1 MVKNIADNLLDR
13 INSKQCPCVV
23 GIDTIIGKVPDYIKN
38 ECLSKYGNTI
48 EAAAESLWAFNKGL
62 IDAVYDIAPAVKPQ
76 SACYEMYGLP
86 GLLTLSKTISYA
98 QSKGLLVIEDVKRN
112 DIMSSASGYA
122 IGHLGKAPLI
132 VKGTSAP
139 AFNADMI
146 TVNGLFGIDGV
157 QPFLDE
163 CKKYGKGI
171 FVLAKTSNPSS
182 GQLQDLITQNGQP
195 VYEIMG
201 NLINEWAHQE
211 GLIGESGY
219 SSVGAV
225 VGATYPEHAKKLRTI
240 MPNSIILVPGYGK
253 QGGAGKDTLP
263 NFNKDGQGAIVN
275 NSSALDF
282 AYTESKYKCSP
293 ENYANAS
300 RMALIDM
307 TADISA
313 ALKEEGICRW

>member
-1 MVKNIADNLLDR
+1 MVKNIADNLIDR

-23 GIDTIIGKVPDYIKN
+23 GVDTIIGKVPEYIKN
-38 ECLSKYGNTI
+38 ECLSKYGNTLQAVA
-48 EAAAESLWAFNKGL
+48 EALWIFNKGL
-62 IDAVYDIAPAVKPQ
+62 IDAIYDIAPAVKPQ

-86 GLLTLSKTISYA
+86 GLLTLSKTITYA

-112 DIMSSASGYA
+112 DIMRSASGYA

-132 VKGTSAP
+132 KKGTTAP

-146 TVNGLFGIDGV
+146 TVNGLFGIDGI

-163 CKKYGKGI
+163 SKNHNKGI

-182 GQLQDLITQNGQP
+182 GQLQDLITEGGKP
-195 VYEIMG
+195 VYEVLG
-201 NLINEWAHQE
+201 ELINEWANEE
-211 GLIGESGY
+211 GSIGESGY
-219 SSVGAV
+219 SFVGAV
-225 VGATYPEHAKKLRTI
+225 VGATYPEHAKKLRKI

-253 QGGAGKDTLP
+253 QGGAGKDTIP

-282 AYTESKYKCSP
+282 AYTYEKYKCSS
-293 ENYANAS
+293 ENYAQAS
-300 RMALIDM
+300 RNALIDM
-307 TADISA
+307 TADISD
-313 ALKEEGICRW
+313 ALKEAGICRW